1 MNANWDIQTKTPE
14 KSQTG
19 KNNLRIQGTEVR
31 KRAVDLSKISD
42 GKLIKRIF

>member
-1 MNANWDIQTKTPE
+1 MELSGESMQIGICRLKLQK

-31 KRAVDLSKISD
+31 TGAVDLSEISD
-42 GKLIKRIF
+42 